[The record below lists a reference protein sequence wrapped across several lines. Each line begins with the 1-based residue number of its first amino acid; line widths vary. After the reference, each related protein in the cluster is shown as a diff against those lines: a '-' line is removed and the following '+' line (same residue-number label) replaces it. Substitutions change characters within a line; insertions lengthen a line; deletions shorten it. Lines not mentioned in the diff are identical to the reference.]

1 MSNSIIKL
9 IGSAFNL
16 ISYFSPRYASVKA
29 LDLFATPRQG
39 RILDS
44 QKAFL
49 DTAETVRLKY
59 EDLKITTYQWKG
71 TDKTILLAHGWE
83 SNTHRW
89 EDLILLLKDL
99 DYNVVSLDAPAHG
112 ASSGTQFNAVVYSEC
127 IHVAAEH
134 FNPQII
140 IGHSVGGM
148 STGFY
153 QYTYQNK
160 SLEKLIL
167 LGAPSE
173 FTGVFKRYVEMLGY
187 NKRIE
192 RGLNKL
198 VVERFNKA
206 PSYFSLANFAK
217 TIHTKTLI
225 IHDIQD
231 KIIPYNDAEQ
241 IAKNHNN
248 VEFITT
254 DGFGHGLRNDTVY
267 KHVLDFIA
275 S

>member
-1 MSNSIIKL
+1 MGNPIAKI
-9 IGSAFNL
+9 IGSTLNG
-16 ISYFSPRYASVKA
+16 ISYFSSRYASEKA

-39 RILDS
+39 RVLDN

-49 DTAETVRLKY
+49 DSAEVLHLKY
-59 EDLKITTYQWKG
+59 ENLKISTYKWKG
-71 TDKTILLAHGWE
+71 NGKTILLAHGWE

-89 EDLILLLKDL
+89 EALILLLKEL
-99 DYNVVSLDAPAHG
+99 DYNIISIDAPAHG
-112 ASSGTQFNAVVYSEC
+112 NSSGKQFNAVLYSEC
-127 IHVAAEH
+127 IHVTAEH
-134 FNPQII
+134 YKPQII

-160 SLEKLIL
+160 TLEKLVL

-173 FTGVFKRYVEMLGY
+173 FTGVFKRYVNMMGY

-192 RGLNKL
+192 NGLNNL
-198 VVERFNKA
+198 VVERFNKQ
-206 PSYFSLANFAK
+206 PSHFSLANFAK
-217 TIHTKTLI
+217 TINTKTLI
-225 IHDIQD
+225 IHDIED
-231 KIIPYNDAEQ
+231 KIIPYNDAEM
-241 IAKNHNN
+241 IAENHQN

-254 DGFGHGLRNDTVY
+254 KGYGHGLRHETVNQ
-267 KHVLDFIA
+267 HIIDFLK